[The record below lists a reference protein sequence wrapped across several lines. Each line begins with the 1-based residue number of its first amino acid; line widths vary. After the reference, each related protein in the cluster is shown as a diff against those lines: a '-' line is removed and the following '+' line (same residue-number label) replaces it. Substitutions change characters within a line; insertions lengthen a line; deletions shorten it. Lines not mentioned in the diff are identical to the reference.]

1 MTQKI
6 KKMKNYKYLFAL
18 VIGFTMLGCSDLEE
32 DARSQ
37 LNPDERV
44 LDLQTVETT
53 IAGAYGHLSAR
64 AFMSRGLGLAIMLR
78 SDMVDIGNPTTRSER
93 VEHDQFTV
101 SASNPLILNP
111 ANPERS
117 FWPRLYQIV
126 RAANETLRE
135 LDQLD
140 EQGAGVKEE
149 IAARARFIRGFA
161 YYHLVRLFGDI
172 PFLDE
177 MTTTAEASIAE
188 RTPADIVY
196 ETIIEDFEYA
206 KQWLPDSR
214 TNRALPGKAAASA
227 FLASVYLTR
236 EEYQLAYTEATDI
249 ISKAGTYDLALEPDY
264 RNIFHAEN
272 TDFSKEP
279 IFVIDFVGTNV
290 NDESRDYLAA
300 FTGFYGQATYYP
312 SGGWSVMVPAQAV
325 YDTWDAGDYR
335 RQVNLDDQALDN
347 DGNVLNYTEFS
358 SVDGR
363 NTNRPHI
370 SKYTAMA
377 GDLPQANTSGRDS
390 HSNYQMMRYAE
401 VLLIAAEAAIEIGNT
416 AEADQYINMV
426 RERARNGD
434 GTAEPSNAPAD
445 ISGAT
450 IDDVMEERRLE
461 LAFEQ
466 KRWYDIVRRKM
477 GDQVF
482 GSNGFETEL
491 LGTQNF
497 DPSRDYLLPIPPL
510 EITNNPNL
518 TQNPGY

>member
-1 MTQKI
+1 M
-6 KKMKNYKYLFAL
+6 LAL
-18 VIGFTMLGCSDLEE
+18 VIVGCSDLEE
-32 DARSQ
+32 NAISQ
-37 LNPDERV
+37 LNPEERV
-44 LDLQTVETT
+44 VDLETIETT
-53 IAGAYGHLSAR
+53 VAGAYGHLSAR
-64 AFMSRGLGLAIMLR
+64 AFLSRALGLTVMLR

-126 RAANETLRE
+126 RGANETLRE
-135 LDQLD
+135 LEVLEDQD
-140 EQGAGVKEE
+140 AGVKEE
-149 IAARARFIRGFA
+149 IAGRARFIRGFA

-172 PFLDE
+172 PYLDE
-177 MTTTAEASIAE
+177 NTFTVEASEASRTDVETVYQNIIA
-188 RTPADIVY
+188 
-196 ETIIEDFEYA
+196 DFEYA

-236 EEYQLAYTEATDI
+236 GEYQLAYNEATGI
-249 ISKAGTYDLALEPDY
+249 INNAGTYDLALEPDY

-272 TDFSKEP
+272 TDFSQEP

-290 NDESRDYLAA
+290 DDESRDYLAA

-335 RQVNLDDQALDN
+335 RSICLDDEALDN
-347 DGNVLNYTEFS
+347 SGNVIPYTNFS
-358 SVDGR
+358 SLDGR
-363 NTNRPHI
+363 NANRPHI

-401 VLLIAAEAAIEIGNT
+401 VLLIAAEAAVELGNS
-416 AEADQYINMV
+416 AEADQWINMI

-434 GTAEPSNAPAD
+434 GTTAPSDVPAD

-450 IDDVMEERRLE
+450 VDDVLEERRLE
-461 LAFEQ
+461 LAFEH

-477 GDQVF
+477 GGDVF
-482 GSNGFETEL
+482 GANSFETEL
-491 LGTQNF
+491 QGTQNF

>member
-1 MTQKI
+1 MI
-6 KKMKNYKYLFAL
+6 KYTYLLSL
-18 VIGFTMLGCSDLEE
+18 VFCLSLVGCSDLEE

-37 LNPDERV
+37 LEPDERI

-53 IAGAYGHLSAR
+53 VAGAYGHLSAR
-64 AFMSRGLGLAIMLR
+64 AFMSRALGLTVMLR
-78 SDMVDIGNPTTRSER
+78 SDMVDIGNPTTSPVRI
-93 VEHDQFTV
+93 EHDQFTV
-101 SASNPLILNP
+101 SASNPLILDQ

-126 RAANETLRE
+126 RGANETLKE
-135 LDQLD
+135 LEVLE
-140 EQGAGVKEE
+140 EQDAGVKEE
-149 IAARARFIRGFA
+149 IAGRARFIRAFA

-172 PFLDE
+172 PYLDD
-177 MTTTAEASIAE
+177 TTPTADASVAP
-188 RTPADIVY
+188 RTPA
-196 ETIIEDFEYA
+196 ETIYEGIIADFEYA
-206 KQWLPDSR
+206 KEWLPDTR
-214 TNRALPGKAAASA
+214 ANRALPSKAAASA
-227 FLASVYLTR
+227 FLASVHLTR
-236 EEYQLAYTEATDI
+236 GEYQMAYNEATDI
-249 ISKAGTYDLALEPDY
+249 ISKAGRYNLALEADY

-272 TDFSKEP
+272 TDSSLEP

-300 FTGFYGQATYYP
+300 FTGFFGQATYYP

-325 YDTWDAGDYR
+325 YDTWDNEDYR
-335 RQVNLDDQALDN
+335 KEVNFDAEAFDN
-347 DGNVLNYTEFS
+347 DGNVLPFTTYS
-358 SVDGR
+358 SLDGR

-401 VLLIAAEAAIEIGNT
+401 VLLIAAEAAAELGIT
-416 AEADQYINMV
+416 AEADQYINMI
-426 RERARNGD
+426 RERARNGA
-434 GTAEPSNAPAD
+434 GTGAPSAVPAD

-450 IDDVMEERRLE
+450 VDDVLEERRLE

-466 KRWYDIVRRKM
+466 KRWYDIVRRRM

-482 GSNGFETEL
+482 GSNGFETEFQ
-491 LGTQNF
+491 GTQNF
-497 DPSRDYLLPIPPL
+497 DPNRDYLLPIPPL